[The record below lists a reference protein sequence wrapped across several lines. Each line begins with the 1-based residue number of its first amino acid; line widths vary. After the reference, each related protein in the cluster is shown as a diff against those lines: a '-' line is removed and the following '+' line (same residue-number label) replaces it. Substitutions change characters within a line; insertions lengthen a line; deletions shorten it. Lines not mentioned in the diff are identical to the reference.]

1 MRNAK
6 RIAISAALLLVAVGG
21 FMIAAAAVKG
31 NFDLEKMK
39 GLSYEMKTF
48 EVKEAFSDIH
58 IEDTECNVRILRATD
73 GECKVICPDKQDGSI
88 YHTVYVPTDFDTI
101 EKAFSGVKTAEKGI
115 KQGLSRSITD
125 SESPFSLYSVVDF
138 CRSKVRRHRGV

>member
-1 MRNAK
+1 MLRADQGILPHDAEFVKFNVVQEHINA
-6 RIAISAALLLVAVGG
+6 AEVVSSQVNLLPEEAALDVFLAQNFFHLQKQGTAATGG
-21 FMIAAAAVKG
+21 I
-31 NFDLEKMK
+31 
-39 GLSYEMKTF
+39 
-48 EVKEAFSDIH
+48 
-58 IEDTECNVRILRATD
+58 
-73 GECKVICPDKQDGSI
+73 
-88 YHTVYVPTDFDTI
+88 YVPTDFDTI

>member
-1 MRNAK
+1 METLLPNA
-6 RIAISAALLLVAVGG
+6 G
-21 FMIAAAAVKG
+21 F
-31 NFDLEKMK
+31 
-39 GLSYEMKTF
+39 
-48 EVKEAFSDIH
+48 
-58 IEDTECNVRILRATD
+58 NVPA
-73 GECKVICPDKQDGSI
+73 
-88 YHTVYVPTDFDTI
+88 DFDTI

>member
-1 MRNAK
+1 M
-6 RIAISAALLLVAVGG
+6 
-21 FMIAAAAVKG
+21 
-31 NFDLEKMK
+31 D
-39 GLSYEMKTF
+39 
-48 EVKEAFSDIH
+48 D
-58 IEDTECNVRILRATD
+58 ILRLFHHLAFGYPQRGLGD
-73 GECKVICPDKQDGSI
+73 GYGKVIYLNTVELADGDLDGAAHVKHYLPFIKLGDDLIFKATQRKICFSKEVARAAGG
-88 YHTVYVPTDFDTI
+88 VYVPTDFDTI

>member
-1 MRNAK
+1 MEPAVAL
-6 RIAISAALLLVAVGG
+6 RISHQTVAFV
-21 FMIAAAAVKG
+21 IKLAAARKV
-31 NFDLEKMK
+31 L
-39 GLSYEMKTF
+39 
-48 EVKEAFSDIH
+48 
-58 IEDTECNVRILRATD
+58 LRAL
-73 GECKVICPDKQDGSI
+73 GKVILIDKI
-88 YHTVYVPTDFDTI
+88 VARIIRRVYVPTDFDTI

>member
-1 MRNAK
+1 M
-6 RIAISAALLLVAVGG
+6 
-21 FMIAAAAVKG
+21 G
-31 NFDLEKMK
+31 N
-39 GLSYEMKTF
+39 G
-48 EVKEAFSDIH
+48 
-58 IEDTECNVRILRATD
+58 ATD
-73 GECKVICPDKQDGSI
+73 IVQDKVHLCQSNSCTGLF
-88 YHTVYVPTDFDTI
+88 HTISTQVHLLALSFVLFDIMGGLNEHTTTATGRVYVPTDFDTI

>member
-1 MRNAK
+1 MENMVDSFLQIRELRFQTDNQPFCDLPQKHSRFAG
-6 RIAISAALLLVAVGG
+6 RI
-21 FMIAAAAVKG
+21 
-31 NFDLEKMK
+31 
-39 GLSYEMKTF
+39 
-48 EVKEAFSDIH
+48 
-58 IEDTECNVRILRATD
+58 
-73 GECKVICPDKQDGSI
+73 
-88 YHTVYVPTDFDTI
+88 YVPTDFDTI

>member
-1 MRNAK
+1 MDVHITKKAEQISVGSFTPQTRFLHRNGT
-6 RIAISAALLLVAVGG
+6 L
-21 FMIAAAAVKG
+21 F
-31 NFDLEKMK
+31 NFAYFLYQTRYD
-39 GLSYEMKTF
+39 YF
-48 EVKEAFSDIH
+48 
-58 IEDTECNVRILRATD
+58 
-73 GECKVICPDKQDGSI
+73 
-88 YHTVYVPTDFDTI
+88 YVPTDFDTI

>member
-1 MRNAK
+1 MFKNDTAPLAQCRSHLLFNLVLHHDATSRAEMR
-6 RIAISAALLLVAVGG
+6 
-21 FMIAAAAVKG
+21 
-31 NFDLEKMK
+31 
-39 GLSYEMKTF
+39 
-48 EVKEAFSDIH
+48 FS
-58 IEDTECNVRILRATD
+58 RRF
-73 GECKVICPDKQDGSI
+73 
-88 YHTVYVPTDFDTI
+88 YVPTDFDTI

>member
-1 MRNAK
+1 MKAAIPFRVLNETGSCFLVKDTHLYFFFFLSTGKIITIDKVMA
-6 RIAISAALLLVAVGG
+6 RIIGW
-21 FMIAAAAVKG
+21 I
-31 NFDLEKMK
+31 
-39 GLSYEMKTF
+39 
-48 EVKEAFSDIH
+48 
-58 IEDTECNVRILRATD
+58 
-73 GECKVICPDKQDGSI
+73 
-88 YHTVYVPTDFDTI
+88 YVPTDFDTI

>member
-1 MRNAK
+1 MAYVTVPKDLTHVKSKVVFGLTK
-6 RIAISAALLLVAVGG
+6 RQLICFGGALLVGVPLYFLTRDYLSTSAAALL
-21 FMIAAAAVKG
+21 
-31 NFDLEKMK
+31 
-39 GLSYEMKTF
+39 
-48 EVKEAFSDIH
+48 
-58 IEDTECNVRILRATD
+58 
-73 GECKVICPDKQDGSI
+73 
-88 YHTVYVPTDFDTI
+88 YVPTDFDTI